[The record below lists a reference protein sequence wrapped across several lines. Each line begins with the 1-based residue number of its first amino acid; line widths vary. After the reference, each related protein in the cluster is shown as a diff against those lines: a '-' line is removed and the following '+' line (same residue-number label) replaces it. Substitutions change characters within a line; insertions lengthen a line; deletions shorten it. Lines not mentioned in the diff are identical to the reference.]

1 MSLLI
6 KTLVINDTN
15 DISKLK
21 ELKDK
26 RVKIILLNE
35 KIFIETLRVDKK
47 CNIEEKIEQLI
58 KDRFFNYTPLVHYE
72 VLKYNKSLFLIVYF
86 IGCDERFKSLL
97 YERKDFALTFPEL
110 KNKNILS
117 FKKATFELK
126 NLKISIYIKGKLVL
140 LKSVKDSNII
150 EVIEESLKGLEKDFG
165 VSLKDFTFKIQ
176 KEYLK
181 EEIKELFKGLKL
193 NEIRGEENLYQK
205 YKNFLPI
212 EYVEEYNRKIKK
224 KLNIYILLLLLFNL
238 FFYGKIKTE
247 NNKIKNYL
255 SEIRGVN
262 RERSLD
268 KEFLED
274 INKLKEII
282 KDEKILNLNLERKS
296 FEVEVNSIY
305 KNSLINYIN
314 KINGRVYD
322 ISLNESNNTYR
333 LKGEL
338 R

>member
-58 KDRFFNYTPLVHYE
+58 RDRFFNYIPLVHYE

-181 EEIKELFKGLKL
+181 EEVKEWFKGLKL

-205 YKNFLPI
+205 I
-212 EYVEEYNRKIKK
+212 
-224 KLNIYILLLLLFNL
+224 
-238 FFYGKIKTE
+238 
-247 NNKIKNYL
+247 
-255 SEIRGVN
+255 
-262 RERSLD
+262 
-268 KEFLED
+268 
-274 INKLKEII
+274 
-282 KDEKILNLNLERKS
+282 
-296 FEVEVNSIY
+296 
-305 KNSLINYIN
+305 
-314 KINGRVYD
+314 
-322 ISLNESNNTYR
+322 
-333 LKGEL
+333 
-338 R
+338 

>member
-97 YERKDFALTFPEL
+97 YERKDFSLSFPEL
-110 KNKNILS
+110 KNKNIS
-117 FKKATFELK
+117 VFNKATFEFK
-126 NLKISIYIKGKLVL
+126 NFKISIYIKGKLVL
-140 LKSVKDSNII
+140 LKSLKDSNII
-150 EVIEESLKGLEKDFG
+150 EVIEESIKSIE
-165 VSLKDFTFKIQ
+165 KDFTFKIQ
-176 KEYLK
+176 KEYLT
-181 EEIKELFKGLKL
+181 EELREWFKGLKL

-205 YKNFLPI
+205 I
-212 EYVEEYNRKIKK
+212 
-224 KLNIYILLLLLFNL
+224 
-238 FFYGKIKTE
+238 
-247 NNKIKNYL
+247 
-255 SEIRGVN
+255 
-262 RERSLD
+262 
-268 KEFLED
+268 
-274 INKLKEII
+274 
-282 KDEKILNLNLERKS
+282 
-296 FEVEVNSIY
+296 
-305 KNSLINYIN
+305 
-314 KINGRVYD
+314 
-322 ISLNESNNTYR
+322 
-333 LKGEL
+333 
-338 R
+338 

>member
-6 KTLVINDTN
+6 KTLIINDTN

-26 RVKIILLNE
+26 RVKFILLNE
-35 KIFIETLRVDKK
+35 KIFIEILRVDKK
-47 CNIEEKIEQLI
+47 CDVEEKIEQL
-58 KDRFFNYTPLVHYE
+58 NYTPLVHYE

-97 YERKDFALTFPEL
+97 YERKDFSLTFPEL

-176 KEYLK
+176 KDYLK
-181 EEIKELFKGLKL
+181 EEIKEWFKGLKL

-205 YKNFLPI
+205 I
-212 EYVEEYNRKIKK
+212 
-224 KLNIYILLLLLFNL
+224 
-238 FFYGKIKTE
+238 
-247 NNKIKNYL
+247 
-255 SEIRGVN
+255 
-262 RERSLD
+262 
-268 KEFLED
+268 
-274 INKLKEII
+274 
-282 KDEKILNLNLERKS
+282 
-296 FEVEVNSIY
+296 
-305 KNSLINYIN
+305 
-314 KINGRVYD
+314 
-322 ISLNESNNTYR
+322 
-333 LKGEL
+333 
-338 R
+338 

>member
-58 KDRFFNYTPLVHYE
+58 RDRFFNYTPLVHYE
-72 VLKYNKSLFLIVYF
+72 VLKYKKSLFLIVYF

-150 EVIEESLKGLEKDFG
+150 EVIEESL
-165 VSLKDFTFKIQ
+165 TFKIQ

-181 EEIKELFKGLKL
+181 EEIKEWFKGLKL

-205 YKNFLPI
+205 I
-212 EYVEEYNRKIKK
+212 
-224 KLNIYILLLLLFNL
+224 
-238 FFYGKIKTE
+238 
-247 NNKIKNYL
+247 
-255 SEIRGVN
+255 
-262 RERSLD
+262 
-268 KEFLED
+268 
-274 INKLKEII
+274 
-282 KDEKILNLNLERKS
+282 
-296 FEVEVNSIY
+296 
-305 KNSLINYIN
+305 
-314 KINGRVYD
+314 
-322 ISLNESNNTYR
+322 
-333 LKGEL
+333 
-338 R
+338 

>member
-35 KIFIETLRVDKK
+35 KIFIEILRVDKK

-97 YERKDFALTFPEL
+97 HERKDFALTFPEL
-110 KNKNILS
+110 KNISVFNKV
-117 FKKATFELK
+117 TFELK

-140 LKSVKDSNII
+140 LKSLKDFNII
-150 EVIEESLKGLEKDFG
+150 EVIEECLKSIEKDLG
-165 VSLKDFTFKIQ
+165 VSVKDFTFKIQ
-176 KEYLK
+176 KEYLT
-181 EEIKELFKGLKL
+181 EEVREWFKGLKL

-205 YKNFLPI
+205 I
-212 EYVEEYNRKIKK
+212 
-224 KLNIYILLLLLFNL
+224 
-238 FFYGKIKTE
+238 
-247 NNKIKNYL
+247 
-255 SEIRGVN
+255 
-262 RERSLD
+262 
-268 KEFLED
+268 
-274 INKLKEII
+274 
-282 KDEKILNLNLERKS
+282 
-296 FEVEVNSIY
+296 
-305 KNSLINYIN
+305 
-314 KINGRVYD
+314 
-322 ISLNESNNTYR
+322 
-333 LKGEL
+333 
-338 R
+338 

>member
-1 MSLLI
+1 MLI

-58 KDRFFNYTPLVHYE
+58 RDRFFNYTPLVHYE
-72 VLKYNKSLFLIVYF
+72 VLKCDKSLFLIVYF

-181 EEIKELFKGLKL
+181 EEIKEWFKGLKL

-205 YKNFLPI
+205 I
-212 EYVEEYNRKIKK
+212 
-224 KLNIYILLLLLFNL
+224 
-238 FFYGKIKTE
+238 
-247 NNKIKNYL
+247 
-255 SEIRGVN
+255 
-262 RERSLD
+262 
-268 KEFLED
+268 
-274 INKLKEII
+274 
-282 KDEKILNLNLERKS
+282 
-296 FEVEVNSIY
+296 
-305 KNSLINYIN
+305 
-314 KINGRVYD
+314 
-322 ISLNESNNTYR
+322 
-333 LKGEL
+333 
-338 R
+338 

>member
-6 KTLVINDTN
+6 KTLIINDTN

-26 RVKIILLNE
+26 RVKIIFLNE

-58 KDRFFNYTPLVHYE
+58 RDRFFNYKPLVHYE

-97 YERKDFALTFPEL
+97 YERKKFSLIFPEL

-117 FKKATFELK
+117 FNKATFELK

-150 EVIEESLKGLEKDFG
+150 EVIEECLKSIEKDFG

-176 KEYLK
+176 KDYLK
-181 EEIKELFKGLKL
+181 EEIKEWFKGLKL

-205 YKNFLPI
+205 I
-212 EYVEEYNRKIKK
+212 
-224 KLNIYILLLLLFNL
+224 
-238 FFYGKIKTE
+238 
-247 NNKIKNYL
+247 
-255 SEIRGVN
+255 
-262 RERSLD
+262 
-268 KEFLED
+268 
-274 INKLKEII
+274 
-282 KDEKILNLNLERKS
+282 
-296 FEVEVNSIY
+296 
-305 KNSLINYIN
+305 
-314 KINGRVYD
+314 
-322 ISLNESNNTYR
+322 
-333 LKGEL
+333 
-338 R
+338 

>member
-1 MSLLI
+1 M
-6 KTLVINDTN
+6 
-15 DISKLK
+15 
-21 ELKDK
+21 
-26 RVKIILLNE
+26 
-35 KIFIETLRVDKK
+35 
-47 CNIEEKIEQLI
+47 
-58 KDRFFNYTPLVHYE
+58 
-72 VLKYNKSLFLIVYF
+72 YF

-181 EEIKELFKGLKL
+181 EEIKEWFKDLKL
-193 NEIRGEENLYQK
+193 NDIRGEENLYQK

-238 FFYGKIKTE
+238 FFFMGK
-247 NNKIKNYL
+247 L
-255 SEIRGVN
+255 R
-262 RERSLD
+262 
-268 KEFLED
+268 
-274 INKLKEII
+274 LKII
-282 KDEKILNLNLERKS
+282 K
-296 FEVEVNSIY
+296 
-305 KNSLINYIN
+305 
-314 KINGRVYD
+314 
-322 ISLNESNNTYR
+322 
-333 LKGEL
+333 
-338 R
+338 